1 MMVKTTCGPGV
12 YLDMLPGS
20 LERRPVGAPLPS
32 AAATVF
38 VEALVRPR
46 DDLGSGLRLED
57 DSRVDG
63 LGGDLV
69 FFVVGGGVVVGHEAE
84 GVLAHGRRGRLLS
97 KVREQHVQTKADN
110 KAC

>member
-1 MMVKTTCGPGV
+1 MMVKTTCSPGV

-20 LERRPVGAPLPS
+20 LERRPVGAPQPS
-32 AAATVF
+32 AAAVL

-46 DDLGSGLRLED
+46 DDLGRRFGFED

-69 FFVVGGGVVVGHEAE
+69 SFVVGGGVIVGHEAE
-84 GVLAHGRRGRLLS
+84 GVLAHGRRGRFLS